1 VGDKDI
7 DRLSLFDALA
17 GGYDTWFETRIGA
30 FVHRR
35 QLAMLGRLVGPRA
48 GERLLEV
55 GSGTGH
61 FLREFAR
68 SGARCVGIEPS
79 EEMLSVARASPME
92 GVQYLRG
99 EGEHMPLADGIF
111 DCVAYITTL
120 EWVADVEACVSE
132 AVRICVPG
140 GRLVFLVLNARG
152 PWYRQ
157 RVGGGTLLRRGNAAA
172 TAVSV
177 RHGYG
182 RICSARAAV
191 VGEVTAGGDWRG
203 RCCFQTTRP

>member
-1 VGDKDI
+1 
-7 DRLSLFDALA
+7 
-17 GGYDTWFETRIGA
+17 
-30 FVHRR
+30 
-35 QLAMLGRLVGPRA
+35 
-48 GERLLEV
+48 V

-157 RVGGGTLLRRGNAAA
+157 RVAEGGLWAEARFFDEATLRQLLSPYGTVTVEYAVHVPPSWARLPPVVIGVGDAAFRRLDRSDGALLGVRVDLRR
-172 TAVSV
+172 
-177 RHGYG
+177 
-182 RICSARAAV
+182 
-191 VGEVTAGGDWRG
+191 
-203 RCCFQTTRP
+203 